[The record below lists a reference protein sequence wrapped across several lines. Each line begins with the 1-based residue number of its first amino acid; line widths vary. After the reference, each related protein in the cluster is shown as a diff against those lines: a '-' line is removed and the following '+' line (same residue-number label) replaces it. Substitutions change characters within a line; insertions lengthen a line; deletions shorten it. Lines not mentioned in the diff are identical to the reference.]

1 MIARNF
7 VQNNN
12 EKVSLIILH
21 GNNDGIH
28 ITAGVWLRFRCRPTF
43 SMLYKSWNFMCK
55 ILRYKNPIVPSNFI
69 YVYIFYSVFFSSVSL
84 ECCCAVFHLSILLA
98 VLFSHSPV
106 WFHGFCLNECKP
118 NRRSAEQCV
127 RSSFY
132 YSFRNTVSH
141 VASQQNKTILKFF
154 TTI

>member
-1 MIARNF
+1 M
-7 VQNNN
+7 QNNN

-69 YVYIFYSVFFSSVSL
+69 YVYIFYSVFFLRLRLDV
-84 ECCCAVFHLSILLA
+84 V
-98 VLFSHSPV
+98 VLFFIFLFYSLCFFPSHPCGSMVFAWMSANQTEDRPNNVCGPV
-106 WFHGFCLNECKP
+106 FIIRLGIQYPMWQVNRTKP
-118 NRRSAEQCV
+118 
-127 RSSFY
+127 Y
-132 YSFRNTVSH
+132 
-141 VASQQNKTILKFF
+141 
-154 TTI
+154 